1 MEVTSCY
8 QLYQLFKIKTRKK
21 AVYGF
26 DVI

>member
-26 DVI
+26 DGI